1 MNRDIHA
8 RTGLPL
14 PEGMSHFFPIEALP
28 HHENDSIF
36 KKKGVGRPRDD
47 EDSDDDVRKITSRF
61 SSSFPLMQST
71 Y

>member
-1 MNRDIHA
+1 MKMMTQYLKRKESV
-8 RTGLPL
+8 GL
-14 PEGMSHFFPIEALP
+14 A
-28 HHENDSIF
+28 
-36 KKKGVGRPRDD
+36 RDD